1 MKSGEGTMIHFELST
16 LELEHGN
23 YDLALQE
30 IKAQA
35 NEGNPS
41 AIKLLAEIY
50 RHGIGIQKDESE
62 CQRLLHLIEPTI
74 SH

>member
-1 MKSGEGTMIHFELST
+1 MSNFELST

-23 YDLALQE
+23 FDLALKAIQE
-30 IKAQA
+30 QA
-35 NEGNPS
+35 NEGNQS

-50 RHGIGIQKDESE
+50 LHGIGIQKDESE
-62 CQRLLHLIEPTI
+62 GLRLLHLIEHPT

>member
-1 MKSGEGTMIHFELST
+1 MMIHFELST

-23 YDLALQE
+23 FDLALQAIQE
-30 IKAQA
+30 QA
-35 NEGNPS
+35 NEGNLS

-50 RHGIGIQKDESE
+50 LHGIGIQKDESE
-62 CQRLLHLIEPTI
+62 GQRLLHLIENPT

>member
-1 MKSGEGTMIHFELST
+1 MMTHFELST

-23 YDLALQE
+23 FDLAL
-30 IKAQA
+30 KAIIEQA
-35 NEGNPS
+35 NEGHPS

-50 RHGIGIQKDESE
+50 QHGIGIQKDEAE
-62 CQRLLHLIEPTI
+62 YRRLLHLIEQPT

>member
-1 MKSGEGTMIHFELST
+1 MMIHFELST

-23 YDLALQE
+23 FDLALKA
-30 IKAQA
+30 IKKRA
-35 NEGNPS
+35 NEGNKS

-50 RHGIGIQKDESE
+50 LHGIGIQKDESE
-62 CQRLLHLIEPTI
+62 YRRLLHLIEKPT

>member
-1 MKSGEGTMIHFELST
+1 MMIHFELST

-23 YDLALQE
+23 FDLALKAIQE
-30 IKAQA
+30 QA

-50 RHGIGIQKDESE
+50 LHGIGTDKDEPE
-62 CQRLLHLIEPTI
+62 GQRLLHLIETPT